1 MARKITPGPLVMATH
16 NEGKVRELRD
26 LLTPLGFEV
35 TSAGALGFPVPDET
49 ETTFEG
55 NALIKARASAAA
67 ANTLALADD
76 SGLVVNGLDGAP
88 GVYSA
93 DWAGEPRD
101 FGRAMDRVEQEL
113 KDRGSD
119 DLSAYFACALA
130 LAWPDG
136 HEEVFFG
143 TVHGMLTFPRRGDR
157 GFGYDPIFIPDGK
170 SETFGEMDP
179 AEKHA
184 MSHRADAFA
193 KLKAAVGL

>member
-76 SGLVVNGLDGAP
+76 SGLVVNGLDGDP

-113 KDRGSD
+113 KDRDSD

-143 TVHGMLTFPRRGDR
+143 TVHGHLTFPRRGDR